1 MTCKNKLLHLQQ
13 KNNQK
18 MNENELRI
26 REIMLEKG
34 VSVNEMSEKLG
45 ITRQS
50 FYSIVNGNPTMST
63 LIKIAE
69 ILGVTVKKLF
79 RDENNGNISNN
90 EKEENNE
97 RNEI

>member
-1 MTCKNKLLHLQQ
+1 MQQ
-13 KNNQK
+13 KTIKK

-34 VSVNEMSEKLG
+34 ISVNEMSEKLG

-63 LIKIAE
+63 LTKIAE
-69 ILGVTVKKLF
+69 ILGVTVKELF
-79 RDENNGNISNN
+79 KDENISDN
-90 EKEENNE
+90 EKEENDE
-97 RNEI
+97 RDEI

>member
-1 MTCKNKLLHLQQ
+1 
-13 KNNQK
+13 

-34 VSVNEMSEKLG
+34 ISVNEMSEKLG

-63 LIKIAE
+63 LTKIAE

-79 RDENNGNISNN
+79 KDEGNGSISDN
-90 EKEENNE
+90 EKEENDE
-97 RNEI
+97 RDEI

>member
-1 MTCKNKLLHLQQ
+1 
-13 KNNQK
+13 

-34 VSVNEMSEKLG
+34 ISVNEMSEKLG

-63 LIKIAE
+63 LAKIAE

-79 RDENNGNISNN
+79 RDENNGSISDN
-90 EKEENNE
+90 EKKENDG
-97 RNEI
+97 RDKI

>member
-1 MTCKNKLLHLQQ
+1 
-13 KNNQK
+13 

-34 VSVNEMSEKLG
+34 ISVNEMSEKLG

-63 LIKIAE
+63 LAKIAE
-69 ILGVTVKKLF
+69 ILGVTVKQLF
-79 RDENNGNISNN
+79 KEDDNGNISNN
-90 EKEENNE
+90 EKEENDE
-97 RNEI
+97 GNEI

>member
-1 MTCKNKLLHLQQ
+1 MPQ

-18 MNENELRI
+18 MNENKLRI
-26 REIMLEKG
+26 REVMLEKG
-34 VSVNEMSEKLG
+34 ISVNEMSEKLG

-63 LIKIAE
+63 LTKIAE

-79 RDENNGNISNN
+79 RDENNGNISDN
-90 EKEENNE
+90 EKEENDG
-97 RNEI
+97 RDEI

>member
-1 MTCKNKLLHLQQ
+1 
-13 KNNQK
+13 

-34 VSVNEMSEKLG
+34 ISVNEMSEKLG

-50 FYSIVNGNPTMST
+50 FYSIVNRNPTMNT
-63 LIKIAE
+63 LTKIAE

-79 RDENNGNISNN
+79 RDENNGNIGDN
-90 EKEENNE
+90 EKEENDG
-97 RNEI
+97 RDEI

>member
-1 MTCKNKLLHLQQ
+1 
-13 KNNQK
+13 

-34 VSVNEMSEKLG
+34 ISVNEMSEKLG

-63 LIKIAE
+63 LAKIAE

-79 RDENNGNISNN
+79 KDESNGNISDS

>member
-1 MTCKNKLLHLQQ
+1 MQQ
-13 KNNQK
+13 KTIKK

-34 VSVNEMSEKLG
+34 ISVNEMSEKLG

-63 LIKIAE
+63 LAKIAE

-79 RDENNGNISNN
+79 RDENNGNISDN
-90 EKEENNE
+90 EKEENDG
-97 RNEI
+97 RDEI

>member
-1 MTCKNKLLHLQQ
+1 
-13 KNNQK
+13 

-34 VSVNEMSEKLG
+34 ISVNEMSEKLG

-69 ILGVTVKKLF
+69 ILGVTVKELF
-79 RDENNGNISNN
+79 KDESNGNISDN

>member
-1 MTCKNKLLHLQQ
+1 
-13 KNNQK
+13 

-26 REIMLEKG
+26 REIMFEKG
-34 VSVNEMSEKLG
+34 ISVNEMSEKLG

-63 LIKIAE
+63 LAKIAE

-79 RDENNGNISNN
+79 KDESNGNISDN

>member
-1 MTCKNKLLHLQQ
+1 
-13 KNNQK
+13 

-34 VSVNEMSEKLG
+34 ISVNEMSEKLG

-63 LIKIAE
+63 LTKIAE
-69 ILGVTVKKLF
+69 ILGVTVKELF
-79 RDENNGNISNN
+79 KDESNGNVSDN
-90 EKEENNE
+90 EKEENDG
-97 RNEI
+97 RDEI

>member
-1 MTCKNKLLHLQQ
+1 MQQ
-13 KNNQK
+13 KTIKK

-34 VSVNEMSEKLG
+34 ISVNEMSEKLG

-50 FYSIVNGNPTMST
+50 FYSIVNGNPTMDT
-63 LIKIAE
+63 LIRIAK
-69 ILGVTVKKLF
+69 ILGVNIKQLF
-79 RDENNGNISNN
+79 KEDDNGNISDN

>member
-1 MTCKNKLLHLQQ
+1 
-13 KNNQK
+13 

-34 VSVNEMSEKLG
+34 ISVNEMSEKLG

-63 LIKIAE
+63 LAKIVE
-69 ILGVTVKKLF
+69 ILGVTVKELF
-79 RDENNGNISNN
+79 KDENISDN
-90 EKEENNE
+90 EKEENDE
-97 RNEI
+97 RDEI

>member
-1 MTCKNKLLHLQQ
+1 
-13 KNNQK
+13 

-34 VSVNEMSEKLG
+34 ISVNEMSEKLG

-63 LIKIAE
+63 LAKIAE

-79 RDENNGNISNN
+79 KDESNGNISDN
-90 EKEENNE
+90 EKEENDE
-97 RNEI
+97 RDEI

>member
-1 MTCKNKLLHLQQ
+1 
-13 KNNQK
+13 

-34 VSVNEMSEKLG
+34 ISVNEMSKKLG

-63 LIKIAE
+63 LAKIAE
-69 ILGVTVKKLF
+69 ILGVTVKELF
-79 RDENNGNISNN
+79 KDENISDN
-90 EKEENNE
+90 EKEENDE
-97 RNEI
+97 RDEI

>member
-1 MTCKNKLLHLQQ
+1 
-13 KNNQK
+13 

-34 VSVNEMSEKLG
+34 ISINEMSEKLG

-63 LIKIAE
+63 LAKIAE

-79 RDENNGNISNN
+79 KDESNGNISDN

>member
-1 MTCKNKLLHLQQ
+1 
-13 KNNQK
+13 

-34 VSVNEMSEKLG
+34 ISVNEMSEKLG

-63 LIKIAE
+63 LAKIAE
-69 ILGVTVKKLF
+69 ILGVTVKELF
-79 RDENNGNISNN
+79 KDENISDN
-90 EKEENNE
+90 EKEENDE
-97 RNEI
+97 RDEI

>member
-1 MTCKNKLLHLQQ
+1 
-13 KNNQK
+13 
-18 MNENELRI
+18 MNENKLRI
-26 REIMLEKG
+26 REVMLEKG
-34 VSVNEMSEKLG
+34 ISVNEMSEKLG

-63 LIKIAE
+63 LAKIAE

-79 RDENNGNISNN
+79 KDESNGNISDNK
-90 EKEENNE
+90 KEENNE

>member
-1 MTCKNKLLHLQQ
+1 
-13 KNNQK
+13 

-26 REIMLEKG
+26 RETMLEKG
-34 VSVNEMSEKLG
+34 ISVNEMSEKLG

-63 LIKIAE
+63 LTKIAE
-69 ILGVTVKKLF
+69 ILGVTVKELF
-79 RDENNGNISNN
+79 KDESNGNISDN

>member
-13 KNNQK
+13 KTIKK

-34 VSVNEMSEKLG
+34 ISVNEMSEKLG

-50 FYSIVNGNPTMST
+50 FYSIVNGNPTMDT
-63 LIKIAE
+63 LIRIAK
-69 ILGVTVKKLF
+69 ILGVNIKQLFKEDDNGSMIKEIVKY
-79 RDENNGNISNN
+79 N
-90 EKEENNE
+90 
-97 RNEI
+97 

>member
-1 MTCKNKLLHLQQ
+1 
-13 KNNQK
+13 

-34 VSVNEMSEKLG
+34 ISVNEMSEKLG

-63 LIKIAE
+63 LAKIAE

-79 RDENNGNISNN
+79 KDESNENISDN

>member
-1 MTCKNKLLHLQQ
+1 
-13 KNNQK
+13 

-34 VSVNEMSEKLG
+34 ISVNEMSEKLG

-63 LIKIAE
+63 LTKIAE
-69 ILGVTVKKLF
+69 ILGVTVKELF
-79 RDENNGNISNN
+79 EDGE
-90 EKEENNE
+90 
-97 RNEI
+97 